1 MEVVNIMIYL
11 IVYMLIKQHNAIMMD
26 GLVTMVNT
34 SYPPITYSWYDN
46 NNNLLSNNNN
56 ISSICIGNYSVSV
69 VDIGCVDTSNNVS
82 LTLTYGCT
90 DSTELNYD
98 PLANTD
104 DGSCILPIYGC
115 TDSTNLTT
123 IQQ

>member
-1 MEVVNIMIYL
+1 
-11 IVYMLIKQHNAIMMD
+11 
-26 GLVTMVNT
+26 MVNT

-69 VDIGCVDTSNNVS
+69 VDVLDVLLIPAFNVS

-90 DSTELNYD
+90 DSTCVKL
-98 PLANTD
+98 
-104 DGSCILPIYGC
+104 
-115 TDSTNLTT
+115 
-123 IQQ
+123 